1 MPMGSGLVL
10 PHESLYHSRHQRSA
24 DCYEQV
30 GDKFLV
36 GIHCQQG
43 AVDGGNQTAAFY
55 VCYCLGQH
63 CHVRK
68 LGKPVDFCFQTGVM
82 AAESGDYK
90 YVFVLCLVG
99 KPVDG
104 FRAQFC

>member
-30 GDKFLV
+30 GYKFLV
-36 GIHCQQG
+36 GVHCQQG

-55 VCYCLGQH
+55 VCDCFCQH
-63 CHVRK
+63 CHIREF
-68 LGKPVDFCFQTGVM
+68 GKPVDFCFQTGIVSV
-82 AAESGDYK
+82 ESGYYK
-90 YVFVLCLVG
+90 YVFAHSLVG
-99 KPVDG
+99 EPADG
-104 FRAQFC
+104 FRA